1 MNNLLKHGATGSSA
15 LEQFL
20 LAASLLLI
28 FCFTANGQTVS
39 VAQNKTDLQTNVA
52 ETRPNNE
59 TENRIKQLETEVQTM
74 RAEMDA
80 LKKLLLQQ
88 QATQNLVKAEL
99 QTSEIVAVKTEDKTT
114 EAVKTETKETIKTE
128 PKQQTPP
135 KQLGVDLGSVRL
147 TPYGTI
153 YFNAFN
159 NTGSTNNQDVPLF
172 ATPFGQSGASAS
184 VRQTRLGLRFEGARI
199 GNARLGGVLEADFF
213 GGFPAVGIGEN
224 FGVVR
229 LRLVNARLD
238 WEKTSVTIGQDWMP
252 FAPVNPTS
260 IAAAAIPQLAAAG
273 NPWARLPQV
282 RVDHQITDKLTL
294 TGAILAPQT
303 GDHPPF
309 SFFLQPTSGAA
320 SRLPFFQSRIAFADK
335 NWLGT
340 KKNGAIGVSGHYGR
354 SRSGN
359 TFFVFAEPNISYEVD
374 SFGLA
379 VDWNFPLHARVS
391 LAGEAFF
398 GRNLGGFQA
407 GVFQGLN
414 TEFAYRDNDLV
425 TSPGIRGIGTRGGWA
440 QLGFT
445 PDVFKDR
452 LTVYGS
458 IGIDDPRNED
468 LTSFFIFSNP
478 RSRNLAYAFNAIY
491 KFTPQFQIG
500 AEFRRFETQY
510 FVIGERT
517 NNHVNLGATY
527 SF

>member
-39 VAQNKTDLQTNVA
+39 VAQNKTDPQTNTS
-52 ETRPNNE
+52 EKRPNDE
-59 TENRIKQLETEVQTM
+59 TENRVKQLETEVQTM
-74 RAEMDA
+74 RAELDA

-88 QATQNLVKAEL
+88 QAAQNLVKAEL
-99 QTSEIVAVKTEDKTT
+99 QTSETVAVKTEDKTT

-172 ATPFGQSGASAS
+172 AIPFGQSGASAS

-199 GNARLGGVLEADFF
+199 GNARLGGVIEADFF
-213 GGFPAVGIGEN
+213 GGFPAAGTGEN
-224 FGVVR
+224 FGVAR
-229 LRLVNARLD
+229 LRLANAKLD

-282 RVDHQITDKLTL
+282 RVDHQITDKIIL
-294 TGAILAPQT
+294 TGAILTPQT
-303 GDHPPF
+303 GDYPPSIFF
-309 SFFLQPTSGAA
+309 SQSNSGEA
-320 SRLPFFQSRIAFADK
+320 SRLPFFQSRIAFAET

-359 TFFVFAEPNISYEVD
+359 TFFVIAEPNVSYEVD

-379 VDWNFPLHARVS
+379 VDWNFPLHARIS
-391 LAGEAFF
+391 FAGEAFF

-414 TEFAYRDNDLV
+414 TGFAYRENDLNALA
-425 TSPGIRGIGTRGGWA
+425 GIRSIGTRGGWT
-440 QLGFT
+440 QIGFT
-445 PDVFKDR
+445 PDAFKDR

-468 LTSFFIFSNP
+468 LVSFFPSYF

-491 KFTPQFQIG
+491 KITPQFQIG

-510 FVIGERT
+510 FSTGKRT

>member
-1 MNNLLKHGATGSSA
+1 MSNLLKYGATGSSA
-15 LEQFL
+15 LDQFL

-39 VAQNKTDLQTNVA
+39 VAQNKTDLQINSP
-52 ETRPNNE
+52 EKLPE
-59 TENRIKQLETEVQTM
+59 DDTENRVKQLEAEVKTM
-74 RAEMDA
+74 RAELDA
-80 LKKLLLQQ
+80 LKKLLVQQ
-88 QATQNLVKAEL
+88 QTAQNNSAEKIL
-99 QTSEIVAVKTEDKTT
+99 ESVAVKTESKTIET
-114 EAVKTETKETIKTE
+114 AKTETKETNKTE
-128 PKQQTPP
+128 PKQQTQQ

-159 NTGSTNNQDVPLF
+159 NTGSANNQDVPLF
-172 ATPFGQSGASAS
+172 AVPFGQSGASAS
-184 VRQTRLGLRFEGARI
+184 VRQTRLGLRFDGARI
-199 GNARLGGVLEADFF
+199 GSARLGGVLEADFF
-213 GGFPAVGIGEN
+213 GGFPATTIGEN

-229 LRLVNARLD
+229 IRLANAKLD

-273 NPWARLPQV
+273 NPWARLPQI
-282 RVDHQITDKLTL
+282 RVDHKITDKLTL
-294 TGAILAPQT
+294 TGAVLAPQT
-303 GDHPPF
+303 GDYPPS
-309 SFFLQPTSGAA
+309 SFFLQSNSGAA

-340 KKNGAIGVSGHYGR
+340 KRNGAIGVSGHYGR
-354 SRSGN
+354 SRSGATN
-359 TFFVFAEPNISYEVD
+359 FVSGPNVTYEVD

-391 LAGEAFF
+391 LAREAFF
-398 GRNLGGFQA
+398 GRNLSGFQA

-414 TEFAYRDNDLV
+414 TEFAYRENNPG
-425 TSPGIRGIGTRGGWA
+425 TSAGIRGIGTRGGWA

-445 PDVFKDR
+445 PNAFKDR

-458 IGIDDPRNED
+458 IGIDDPRNQD
-468 LTSFFIFSNP
+468 LTSFFIFSNF
-478 RSRNLAYAFNAIY
+478 RTRNLTYAFNAIY

-510 FVIGERT
+510 FATGERT
-517 NNHVNLGATY
+517 NNHVNLGAAY